1 MIIGHEKILNF
12 LEKALEN
19 KALSHA
25 YCFVGPDSV
34 GKRTMACHLASK
46 ILNAEPEKLST
57 HPDFFHL
64 TREIDEK
71 KGKLKKDLSVAQ
83 AKQVRN
89 FLQNRSWFENGTRI
103 TVIDEAEL
111 LNAEA
116 ANALLKTIEET
127 NDNSLIFLLTTDDKA
142 LPATVRSRCQVIN
155 FDLVSDDE
163 IISGLKKMDFDGQA
177 AKEATVLA
185 WGRPGRAVQ
194 LLKDPELLKEYQSEL
209 ERWQKLLT
217 QPFYAKLKST
227 EDLFDDKDKEKDQ
240 LKGKEKIKRT
250 VDVWIMLWRE
260 FLLKQVAG
268 NKGQVELPPEK
279 ILEIIDDLRAVQ
291 GYLNRNINPRLL
303 MEQVLLKF

>member
-19 KALSHA
+19 KVLSHA
-25 YCFVGPDSV
+25 YCFVGPDNV
-34 GKRTMACHLASK
+34 GKRTVACHLASK
-46 ILNAEPEKLST
+46 ILNTEPEKLST
-57 HPDFFHL
+57 HPDFLHL

-111 LNAEA
+111 LNTEA

-127 NDNSLIFLLTTDDKA
+127 SDDSLMFLLTTDDKA

-155 FDLVSDDE
+155 FDLVSDRD
-163 IISGLKKMDFDGQA
+163 ILSGLKKLDFGDQS
-177 AKEATVLA
+177 AKEATNLA

-194 LLKDPELLKEYQSEL
+194 LLQDSELLQDYKSEL
-209 ERWQKLLT
+209 ERWRKMLT
-217 QPFYAKLKST
+217 QPFYAKLKNV
-227 EDLFDDKDKEKDQ
+227 EDLFDDKHQ
-240 LKGKEKIKRT
+240 SRGKEKIKRT

-260 FLLKQVAG
+260 FLLKQVMDNHG
-268 NKGQVELPPEK
+268 DVK
-279 ILEIIDDLRAVQ
+279 ISSKNVLSIIDDLRAVQ

-303 MEQVLLKF
+303 MEQILLKF

>member
-1 MIIGHEKILNF
+1 MVIIGHKNIVSF

-34 GKRTMACHLASK
+34 GKRTMACYLASK
-46 ILNAEPEKLST
+46 ILNTEPEKLST

-64 TREIDEK
+64 VREVDEK

-111 LNAEA
+111 LNSEA

-127 NDNSLIFLLTTDDKA
+127 NDNSLMFLLTTDDKA

-163 IISGLKKMDFDGQA
+163 IVAGLKKMDFAGQA
-177 AKEATVLA
+177 AKEAADLA

-194 LLKDPELLKEYQSEL
+194 LLKDPELLQEYKNEL
-209 ERWQKLLT
+209 ERWQKLLS
-217 QPFYAKLKST
+217 QPFYAKLKNT
-227 EDLFDDKDKEKDQ
+227 EDLFDDKDQ
-240 LKGKEKIKRT
+240 SRGGEKIKRT

-260 FLLKQVAG
+260 FLLKQIAG
-268 NKGQVELPPEK
+268 KKDSAMELPSDK
-279 ILEIIDDLRAVQ
+279 ILEIIDDLRAVR

-303 MEQVLLKF
+303 MEQILLKF